1 MSFVFLQA
9 PNKSSVPIRKAVP
22 DCKIVGSV
30 VSNEWMEE
38 AGYESVKMRDG
49 QGQWVFLEIY
59 HDLHCLSYLRKVI
72 YNNTNGLITDDSDP
86 FFKYHV
92 RK

>member
-1 MSFVFLQA
+1 MTDHQT
-9 PNKSSVPIRKAVP
+9 
-22 DCKIVGSV
+22 VGSV
-30 VSNEWMEE
+30 VSNDWMKA
-38 AGYESVKMRDG
+38 AGYESVEMGDG
-49 QGQWVFLEIY
+49 NGQWVFLEIY

-72 YNNTNGLITDDSDP
+72 YNSTNGLITDDSDP